1 MLSKIIAK
9 DTSCLVDL
17 WLTKRTRCWYTIM
30 VTVVIMV
37 YQPDSFM
44 QGTHEVW
51 GTYVENEIICA
62 FAQMIRREVV
72 VTTCNSEAPMVYSGT
87 GQHVPLSSVDVQSTP
102 YHFWCTGG
110 HYQAVLPLTRCSVRA
125 ASLKT
130 PAYVESNLLQCDD
143 IISVE

>member
-1 MLSKIIAK
+1 
-9 DTSCLVDL
+9 
-17 WLTKRTRCWYTIM
+17 M

-62 FAQMIRREVV
+62 FAQMMRRPVV

-87 GQHVPLSSVDVQSTP
+87 GELVPLSAVDVQSTP
-102 YHFWCTGG
+102 YHFWCTGA

-125 ASLKT
+125 ASLRTKT
-130 PAYVESNLLQCDD
+130 YAESNLLQCDD
-143 IISVE
+143 IKPLE